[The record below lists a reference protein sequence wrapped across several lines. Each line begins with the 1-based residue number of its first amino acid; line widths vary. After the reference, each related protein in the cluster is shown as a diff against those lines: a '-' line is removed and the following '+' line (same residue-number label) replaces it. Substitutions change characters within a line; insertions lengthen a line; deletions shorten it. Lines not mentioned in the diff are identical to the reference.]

1 MQDLRSHKSLRH
13 SSSELLNN
21 TSFPCHMVL
30 KPAIVASTTMPL
42 RAVGFRQYSKTSQD
56 TITMSL
62 EISSNPES
70 EDLWNHA
77 LDSYLVAMSP
87 SLEDKAALKRIHNA
101 DDLFAQLDA
110 GHDKRENWRNKHSKF
125 FSALSKAMRPFV
137 LVSEIAQY
145 E

>member
-1 MQDLRSHKSLRH
+1 
-13 SSSELLNN
+13 
-21 TSFPCHMVL
+21 MVL

-70 EDLWNHA
+70 EELWNHA
-77 LDSYLVAMSP
+77 LDSNLVAMSH

-110 GHDKRENWRNKHSKF
+110 GHETRRLEKQAFKI
-125 FSALSKAMRPFV
+125 LSGAVKSNETIRLSFGNRPV
-137 LVSEIAQY
+137 
-145 E
+145 